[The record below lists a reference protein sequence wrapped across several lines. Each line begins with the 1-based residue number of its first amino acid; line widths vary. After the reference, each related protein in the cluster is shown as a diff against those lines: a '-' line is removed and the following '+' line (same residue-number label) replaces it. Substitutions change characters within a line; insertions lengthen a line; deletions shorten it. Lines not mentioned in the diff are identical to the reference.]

1 MSEINDILRKHDI
14 GGLIVL
20 HTPGFV
26 EYRLAI
32 DPSYSVAKWNGDELR
47 VRAKLQE
54 DYQGD
59 KEAWKEDVTN
69 TLNMLQMLAETG
81 GQHALG
87 LLELADKINR
97 KVSAEHDRG
106 GHSSHTSQNN

>member
-14 GGLIVL
+14 GGLIIL

-47 VRAKLQE
+47 VRARLQE

-59 KEAWKEDVTN
+59 KEAWTEDVSN
-69 TLNMLQMLAETG
+69 TLNMLQMLAEVG
-81 GQHALG
+81 GRHSVKLF
-87 LLELADKINR
+87 ELADNINR
-97 KVSAEHDRG
+97 KVNAEHKGG